1 MAAFYTKWLRDIRES
16 QKKDGSVS
24 DVVPPYWQRY
34 PADPPWGTACVV
46 IPWNLYLYYDDE
58 RVLEENYRL
67 IKGWV
72 DYLSSISSDHLVRFS
87 KYGDWCPPNKFR
99 SLETP
104 GELVSSWCYFHDVVT
119 LSKIARVLGKTA
131 DAEKYAKLSQTVEK
145 AFNREF
151 LEEDYYSYNSKVV
164 NTLLNFDLCPDYDKK
179 GYRKRVLYTQTPN
192 VLPLYMEMVP
202 ENKKAAVLQNLFENV
217 EITND
222 CHLNTGILGTRYILD
237 TLTRYGRSDLAY
249 KMVTQTTYPGWGYMI
264 KEGATTLWE
273 RWEYMAGGGM
283 NSHNHIMFG
292 SVDAW
297 FYRVLAGI
305 SLDSASS
312 GFRKVVIK
320 PYIPDDL
327 KYAGGSVD
335 TVRGLLSSSWRKEAD
350 ELVLDVT
357 LPVNSEG
364 TIFLPL
370 RGLPN
375 PFVKENGIIIF
386 QNDSFIPGVSGIR
399 AGKREDGFLS
409 FSVGSG
415 SYSFGI
421 GNASH

>member
-1 MAAFYTKWLRDIRES
+1 
-16 QKKDGSVS
+16 
-24 DVVPPYWQRY
+24 
-34 PADPPWGTACVV
+34 
-46 IPWNLYLYYDDE
+46 
-58 RVLEENYRL
+58 
-67 IKGWV
+67 
-72 DYLSSISSDHLVRFS
+72 
-87 KYGDWCPPNKFR
+87 
-99 SLETP
+99 
-104 GELVSSWCYFHDVVT
+104 
-119 LSKIARVLGKTA
+119 
-131 DAEKYAKLSQTVEK
+131 
-145 AFNREF
+145 
-151 LEEDYYSYNSKVV
+151 
-164 NTLLNFDLCPDYDKK
+164 
-179 GYRKRVLYTQTPN
+179 
-192 VLPLYMEMVP
+192 
-202 ENKKAAVLQNLFENV
+202 
-217 EITND
+217 
-222 CHLNTGILGTRYILD
+222 
-237 TLTRYGRSDLAY
+237 
-249 KMVTQTTYPGWGYMI
+249 
-264 KEGATTLWE
+264 
-273 RWEYMAGGGM
+273 MAGGGM